1 MLTAAS
7 CQCGILRGH
16 TQSSLGKRGMKI
28 WSTPHSDMGVTGTI
42 TVNLAVVK
50 LGYML
55 EHPSILRYSLY
66 GHTFLIGCDHGQ

>member
-1 MLTAAS
+1 
-7 CQCGILRGH
+7 
-16 TQSSLGKRGMKI
+16 MKI

-55 EHPSILRYSLY
+55 ERPSILHYSFMVTGRMYALVVMSSDNVDRW
-66 GHTFLIGCDHGQ
+66 GSWSRKLQGREP